1 MAKLR
6 VGVLRGG
13 PSAEYE
19 VSLKTGGFVLS
30 KLPQEKYQPRD
41 ILLTKGGEWLME
53 GIPASP
59 DRLRHAVDVVFN
71 ALHGNYG
78 EDGQV
83 QRYLDSIGIPY
94 TGPRSLAA
102 ALSMNKALS
111 KEYYTSHELKTPRS
125 LTFEEGMP
133 SEEITRTMFQ
143 KIGPPWVVKPTDN
156 GSSVGVRV
164 VRFLKDLPTA
174 IAAAFT
180 VAKSILI
187 EEFIR
192 GREATCGVVDKYR
205 GYDIYPLFP
214 IEIIP
219 PKEKSFF
226 DYEAK
231 YGGISQEICPGRF
244 DDSVK
249 HTLQD
254 MAVRAHRVLGL
265 SHYSRSDFI
274 VHPTRGIFI
283 LETNSLPG
291 LTEESL
297 MPKALTA
304 VGARHD
310 HFLDHIVTL
319 ALDRR

>member
-1 MAKLR
+1 MAKVR

-19 VSLKTGGFVLS
+19 VSLKTGGFVLGN
-30 KLPQEKYQPRD
+30 LPQEKYQPRD

-53 GIPASP
+53 GLPTSP
-59 DRLRHAVDVVFN
+59 ERLRHSVDVVFN
-71 ALHGNYG
+71 ALHGTYG

-83 QRYLDSIGIPY
+83 QHYLESVGIPY

-111 KEYYTSHELKTPRS
+111 KEYYVSHELKTPRG
-125 LTFEEGMP
+125 LTFNEEMP
-133 SEEITRTMFQ
+133 TEDITRIVFQ
-143 KIGPPWVVKPTDN
+143 KMGPPWVVKPVDN
-156 GSSVGVRV
+156 GSSVGVRI

-174 IAAAFT
+174 LSAAFC
-180 VAKSILI
+180 VAKSILV

-205 GYDIYPLFP
+205 GYDVYPLFP
-214 IEIIP
+214 IEIVP
-219 PKEKSFF
+219 PKEKPFF

-249 HTLQD
+249 HAMQD
-254 MAVRAHRVLGL
+254 MAVRAHQALGL

-291 LTEESL
+291 LTAESL
-297 MPKALTA
+297 VPKALSA
-304 VGARHD
+304 AGARHD

-319 ALDRR
+319 ALEGK

>member
-19 VSLKTGGFVLS
+19 VSLKTGAFVLS
-30 KLPQEKYQPRD
+30 RLPPEKYQPRD
-41 ILLTKGGEWLME
+41 ILLTREGEWFME
-53 GIPASP
+53 GLPASP
-59 DRLRHAVDVVFN
+59 ERLRHAVDIVFN
-71 ALHGNYG
+71 ALHGSYG

-83 QRYLDSIGIPY
+83 QRYLDSIGLPY
-94 TGPRSLAA
+94 TGSRAFASALA
-102 ALSMNKALS
+102 MNKTLS
-111 KEYYTSHELKTPRS
+111 KEYYSTEGLKTPPALAFS
-125 LTFEEGMP
+125 EGTP
-133 SEEITRTMFQ
+133 EGEIAAMVFR
-143 KIGPPWVVKPTDN
+143 KIGPPWVVKPADN

-164 VRFLKDLPTA
+164 VRFLKDLPA
-174 IAAAFT
+174 AVAAAFT
-180 VAKSILI
+180 IAKSILV

-214 IEIIP
+214 IEIVP
-219 PKEKSFF
+219 PKERPFF

-231 YGGISQEICPGRF
+231 YGGISEEFCPGRF
-244 DDSVK
+244 DEATK
-249 HTLQD
+249 HSLQD
-254 MAVRAHRVLGL
+254 MAVRAHKALGL
-265 SHYSRSDFI
+265 SHYSRSDFMI
-274 VHPTRGIFI
+274 HPTRGIFI

-297 MPKALTA
+297 VPKALA
-304 VGARHD
+304 AAGAHPS

-319 ALDRR
+319 ALERR